1 MEKFLI
7 AGLGNPGARYART
20 RHNAGVDF
28 VNELSVKWDLKFKE
42 KKSIKSYLAQYV
54 FKNKEI
60 YLIKPI
66 VFMNNSG
73 NSLEP
78 AIKKYNLNLANVL
91 IVHDDLDLPSGSC
104 KLKKSGGDGGHNGL
118 KSIIE
123 SLGGE
128 KDFLRMRIGISHPG
142 KASLV
147 NDYVVKKGT
156 AKEVN
161 ERKKA
166 IENGIEVVEDI
177 IFDGWEF
184 AINKLHSK

>member
-73 NSLEP
+73 NSLKP

-91 IVHDDLDLPSGSC
+91 IVHDDLDLPSG
-104 KLKKSGGDGGHNGL
+104 L
-118 KSIIE
+118 
-123 SLGGE
+123 SL
-128 KDFLRMRIGISHPG
+128 IHI
-142 KASLV
+142 
-147 NDYVVKKGT
+147 
-156 AKEVN
+156 
-161 ERKKA
+161 
-166 IENGIEVVEDI
+166 
-177 IFDGWEF
+177 
-184 AINKLHSK
+184 